1 MSIKPQADFYKKC
14 VCDFKLENHHFSDDI
29 LEGFSAF
36 TSLLRNIYKDYRLFE
51 TSKKDKVKTKI
62 GITED
67 DLENY
72 HNLTETVDCLYK
84 MTALGTLQ
92 REGETPYLNIDKPLL
107 KSQFK
112 KQASFALSVLEKH
125 SFYFVFYKN
134 GKEVKDYR
142 SCNSFSMYYE
152 NSNMLITAMKLLADT
167 SNGLAFYLA
176 DYESIFTQTPV
187 SPRKQCILNLLG
199 DYAYLWL
206 KFIDAA
212 EELGLSVDLN
222 INPYVFPNW
231 TAKIL
236 KGKKTICTFHI
247 NCDKLFI
254 RLPLTFD
261 IAKDLIL
268 RRNMLPDSINHC
280 LSKWGCVG
288 CGKCYDQSNIEIVE
302 GIPLCTLKYS
312 NFITE
317 DSRILSFAISNE
329 SELNIIKKIIA
340 SILQPNSIQPQ

>member
-1 MSIKPQADFYKKC
+1 MSIKPQADFYFKN
-14 VCDFKLENHHFSDDI
+14 VCDFKIKNHHFSDEI

-36 TSLLRNIYKDYRLFE
+36 TSLMRDIYKDYRSFE
-51 TSKKDKVKTKI
+51 TSTKDKVITKI

-92 REGETPYLNIDKPLL
+92 SEGETSYLNIDKAIL
-107 KSQFK
+107 KAKFK
-112 KQASFALSVLEKH
+112 KQVSFAFSILEKH

-134 GKEVKDYR
+134 EKEVKDYK
-142 SCNSFSMYYE
+142 SCNSFCLYYE
-152 NSNMLITAMKLLADT
+152 NSNMLIPAMKLLADT
-167 SNGLAFYLA
+167 LAAQLSNGLAFYMA

-206 KFIDAA
+206 EFIDAA
-212 EELGLSVDLN
+212 EELGLTANLN

-231 TAKIL
+231 TVKIL

-268 RRNMLPDSINHC
+268 KRNMLPDSINHC
-280 LSKWGCVG
+280 ISKWGCVG
-288 CGKCYDQSNIEIVE
+288 CGKCKNQSNIEMVE
-302 GIPLCTLKYS
+302 GVSLCTLKYS
-312 NFITE
+312 NFVTE
-317 DSRILSFAISNE
+317 DSRILSFALSSE
-329 SELNIIKKIIA
+329 SELNIIKDIIA
-340 SILQPNSIQPQ
+340 SMV